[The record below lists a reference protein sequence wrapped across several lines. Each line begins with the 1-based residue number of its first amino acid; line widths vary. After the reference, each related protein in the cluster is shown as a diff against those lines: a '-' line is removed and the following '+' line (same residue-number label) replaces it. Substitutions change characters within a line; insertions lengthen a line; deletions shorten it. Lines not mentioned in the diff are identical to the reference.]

1 MYKILTL
8 ALFTSSI
15 FCMNTELRIE
25 DSALMAPSRLGKVSV
40 IHDENGFSVEKE
52 GVRTAIQRA
61 FMPPVLRKIN
71 DKQLAILLEKGDG
84 YLKLNQMS
92 DGEYSLD
99 MHVRGKGGFLVT
111 GAIVYFGAKVV
122 GYTAVWGT
130 AAVGVSTAFV
140 TGGPGGAALAIYA
153 IGPTVLAASAGVDAI
168 ALATAVGASFIPFLP

>member
-25 DSALMAPSRLGKVSV
+25 DSALMAPLRLGKVSL

-92 DGEYSLD
+92 DDEYSLD
-99 MHVRGKGGFLVT
+99 ICARGNGGFIGTALGVE
-111 GAIVYFGAKVV
+111 IVIRTV
-122 GYTAVWGT
+122 GYTAVLGT
-130 AAVGVSTAFV
+130 AGVVIAGSFLV
-140 TGGPGGAALAIYA
+140 GGPVAAAATIAAIT
-153 IGPTVLAASAGVDAI
+153 PKVSAAI
-168 ALATAVGASFIPFLP
+168 AVVEVVADGVAATTIIIPVLP